1 MTVVTVV
8 LITGSLSTRTIVDAQ
23 GGGAWHWNVLR
34 LGIVP
39 FVLFMIAGVAETN
52 RPPFDVVEA
61 ESELV
66 GGFNTEYSSIRF
78 ALFYLAEFLNTI
90 TMSAIIVTLFFGGP
104 SGWIPPIPHLEWLF
118 PILWFLIKTVIF
130 CFIFVWLRGALP
142 RLRYDRLMDLGWKR
156 LIPASLAWMLL
167 VAGFLISAW
176 WGVGLAVAVIA
187 GAIVLSR
194 SFRLGGE
201 LAEADRAVLPTLG
214 TRPVPPRLLRESTDG
229 EEGGN
234 L

>member
-1 MTVVTVV
+1 
-8 LITGSLSTRTIVDAQ
+8 
-23 GGGAWHWNVLR
+23 
-34 LGIVP
+34 
-39 FVLFMIAGVAETN
+39 
-52 RPPFDVVEA
+52 
-61 ESELV
+61 
-66 GGFNTEYSSIRF
+66 
-78 ALFYLAEFLNTI
+78 
-90 TMSAIIVTLFFGGP
+90 
-104 SGWIPPIPHLEWLF
+104 
-118 PILWFLIKTVIF
+118 
-130 CFIFVWLRGALP
+130 
-142 RLRYDRLMDLGWKR
+142 
-156 LIPASLAWMLL
+156 MLL